1 MFLFWVGMITGVLI
15 AIIMI
20 ALGVSWY
27 WALMPIPILS
37 VVGFLSG
44 ALCEAAARAD
54 QEMEAGHLAKKE

>member
-15 AIIMI
+15 AIILI

-27 WALMPIPILS
+27 WAPLTVLILS
-37 VVGFLSG
+37 VVGLLSG

-54 QEMEAGHLAKKE
+54 QEMEAGYLAKKV